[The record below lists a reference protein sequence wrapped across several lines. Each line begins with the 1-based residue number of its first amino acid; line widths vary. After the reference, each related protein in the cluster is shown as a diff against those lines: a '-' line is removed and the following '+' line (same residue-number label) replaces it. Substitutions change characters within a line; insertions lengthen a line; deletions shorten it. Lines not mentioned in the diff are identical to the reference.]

1 MISNCKEMN
10 SEIIDFIKENKI
22 AAFCCTDTNNRPY
35 CFHSFYAFDEKNYLL
50 FFKSSSRAFHSK
62 MLSQNPYIAGSILPG
77 KIEILALK
85 GIQLTGIILSTINTD
100 CINATTYYHKKFPFA
115 LARQGEVLCIQLV
128 EIKMTDNSH
137 VFGKKY
143 TWKRNTPALAEHAV

>member
-1 MISNCKEMN
+1 MTTQALLPFLRC
-10 SEIIDFIKENKI
+10 FILCLFTEYLDI
-22 AAFCCTDTNNRPY
+22 ETY
-35 CFHSFYAFDEKNYLL
+35 VCFSLRYYLL
-50 FFKSSSRAFHSK
+50 FFKSSSQTFHSK

-100 CINATTYYHKKFPFA
+100 WMNPTTYYHKKFPFA
-115 LARQGEVLCIQLV
+115 LAKPGDVWCIQLA

-143 TWKRNTPALAEHAV
+143 IWKRNTPALAEHAV

>member
-1 MISNCKEMN
+1 MNSNCKEMD
-10 SEIIDFIKENKI
+10 SEIIDFIKKNNI
-22 AAFCCTDTNNRPY
+22 AAFCCSDTNNKPY
-35 CFHSFYAFDEKNYLL
+35 CFHSFYAFDAINYLL
-50 FFKSSSRAFHSK
+50 FFKSSSQTFHSK

-100 CINATTYYHKKFPFA
+100 WMNPTTYYHKKFPFA
-115 LARQGEVLCIQLV
+115 LAKPGDVWCIQLA

-143 TWKRNTPALAEHAV
+143 IWKRNTPALAEHAV

>member
-1 MISNCKEMN
+1 MISDCKEMD

-22 AAFCCTDTNNRPY
+22 AAFCCSDANNKPY
-35 CFHSFYAFDEKNYLL
+35 CFHCFYAFDEKNYLL
-50 FFKSSSRAFHSK
+50 FFKSSSQTFHSK
-62 MLSQNPYIAGSILPG
+62 MLSENPFIAGSILPG

-85 GIQLTGIILSTINTD
+85 GIQLSGIILSTIKTD
-100 CINATTYYHKKFPFA
+100 CINPTTYYHKKFPFA
-115 LARQGEVLCIQLV
+115 LAKPGDVWCIQLV

-143 TWKRNTPALAEHAV
+143 TWKRTTPALSERAV